1 MIKWLKKL
9 FNRGKKDIEVLISKP
24 KMDLSNIKFELN
36 IKSICYFEKLTGIS
50 FYYFTEDYL
59 LELLY
64 SIFHVNNP
72 QFHIS
77 LEAFKL
83 LLEREDIATY
93 FLNTFYNFSKTINQL
108 QDAKKT
114 DELSENVDTPTN
126 EKRITDYV
134 NTLIIEY
141 GMDANY
147 IMYKMEVWELYDLF
161 EAVDTK
167 VKRDLINK
175 RFWAY
180 IQVMPHIDTKK
191 IKSPEALIPYEWE
204 KVEIKA
210 RKEQD
215 LKNNMFAIK
224 NMIGKNIFGED
235 DDE

>member
-1 MIKWLKKL
+1 MIKWLKKI
-9 FNRGKKDIEVLISKP
+9 FKRKENDIKVLISKP
-24 KMDLSNIKFELN
+24 KIDLSNIKFELN
-36 IKSICYFEKLTGIS
+36 IKSICYFEKLTGTS

-72 QFHIS
+72 QFQIS
-77 LEAFKL
+77 LEAFNL

-93 FLNTFYNFSKTINQL
+93 FINAFYNFSKTINQL
-108 QDAKKT
+108 QDSKKT
-114 DELSENVDTPTN
+114 DEQNVDTPTN

-147 IMYKMEVWELYDLF
+147 VMYKMEVWELYDLF

-175 RFWAY
+175 RFWTY
-180 IQVMPHIDTKK
+180 IQIMPHIDTKK
-191 IKSPEALIPYEWE
+191 IKTPEALIPYEWE
-204 KVEIKA
+204 QAEIKA

-224 NMIGKNIFGED
+224 NMIGKNIFGEE